1 MVLVRIRYLSN
12 LKMNRGKKKDPPKP
26 IFIDT
31 PSWSSDAPNAE
42 QTMSNLAKAV
52 GHRIVICGGP
62 CKRNDQTSVC
72 ILDEQFIATPSVLE
86 WEGAP
91 SWRSSLMVTG
101 ILELN
106 ESGFSMRDVSYEW
119 IDS

>member
-1 MVLVRIRYLSN
+1 MVLVKIRYLSN
-12 LKMNRGKKKDPPKP
+12 LKMNRKTEEDPPKP

-42 QTMSNLAKAV
+42 HTLINLAKAV

-62 CKRNDQTSVC
+62 CKWNNLTS
-72 ILDEQFIATPSVLE
+72 IGIFDELAIAVPSVAE

-106 ESGFSMRDVSYEW
+106 ESGFSMHDVSYEW